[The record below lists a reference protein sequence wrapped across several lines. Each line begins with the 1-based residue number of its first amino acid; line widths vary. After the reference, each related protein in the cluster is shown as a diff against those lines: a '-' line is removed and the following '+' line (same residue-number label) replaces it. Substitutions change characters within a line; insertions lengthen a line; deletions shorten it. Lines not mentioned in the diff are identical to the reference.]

1 MFQVVNEAFNTL
13 SVPELRAEYDGLF
26 RMRCVLEQGSLTD
39 ARLREQPLDLIYMF
53 AVTHRKG
60 LGMREE
66 SVLIVNLQDGLAAGR
81 IERWRGGD
89 AIDQRP
95 LSALR
100 SAELEGAA
108 SRDIKLQL
116 QDEAGKSLPSLAL
129 SARSAADAASICAL
143 LHALRGALLTRDEA
157 RLRRD
162 DCAVPPPPVQQG
174 WLTIKLAGQ
183 GHALSRPF
191 RAFALLGSSK
201 LLLFSDRTCR
211 SVLKVPSWWHHSS
224 LPWPLSRL
232 LVAIPARDEPLSRS
246 GPSGRL
252 RCGSKVPAEVADSA
266 AFQHLG
272 AARCARY
279 SRSSQARC
287 R

>member
-13 SVPELRAEYDGLF
+13 SVPELRAEYDGIF

-39 ARLREQPLDLIYMF
+39 ARLCEQPLDLIYMF

-81 IERWRGGD
+81 LERWRGGD

-116 QDEAGKSLPSLAL
+116 QDEAGKPLPSLAL
-129 SARSAADAASICAL
+129 SARSAADASSICAL
-143 LHALRGALLTRDEA
+143 LHALRETRDEA
-157 RLRRD
+157 RLRCD
-162 DCAVPPPPVQQG
+162 DCAMPPPPVQQG

-191 RAFALLGSSK
+191 RAFALLGRSK

-211 SVLKVPSWWHHSS
+211 ACWEASSWRCHNSRA
-224 LPWPLSRL
+224 WPPGADWLSRL
-232 LVAIPARDEPLSRS
+232 LAHVCATRSGRAAEPLKAQWEAVVR
-246 GPSGRL
+246 P
-252 RCGSKVPAEVADSA
+252 
-266 AFQHLG
+266 
-272 AARCARY
+272 
-279 SRSSQARC
+279 
-287 R
+287 

>member
-1 MFQVVNEAFNTL
+1 MFQAVNEAFNTL
-13 SVPELRAEYDGLF
+13 SVSELRAEYDGLF

-116 QDEAGKSLPSLAL
+116 QDEAGKPLPSLAL

-162 DCAVPPPPVQQG
+162 DRALPPPPVQQG

-191 RAFALLGSSK
+191 RAFALLGRSK

-211 SVLKVPSWWHHSS
+211 GVLKAPSWWCHSS
-224 LPWPLSRL
+224 LSLWRMGQTL
-232 LVAIPARDEPLSRS
+232 
-246 GPSGRL
+246 
-252 RCGSKVPAEVADSA
+252 
-266 AFQHLG
+266 
-272 AARCARY
+272 
-279 SRSSQARC
+279 
-287 R
+287 